1 MSEIK
6 LREGVRV
13 RKEIKLRR
21 PDRAEGGA
29 ELNPALMGVIN
40 SEQNHLWG
48 GMGLSGLRV
57 TVRHQRKPGY
67 AAQRQELKQRPW
79 RNAGHW

>member
-29 ELNPALMGVIN
+29 ELNPALMGVLDGF
-40 SEQNHLWG
+40 SAL
-48 GMGLSGLRV
+48 M
-57 TVRHQRKPGY
+57 
-67 AAQRQELKQRPW
+67 
-79 RNAGHW
+79 